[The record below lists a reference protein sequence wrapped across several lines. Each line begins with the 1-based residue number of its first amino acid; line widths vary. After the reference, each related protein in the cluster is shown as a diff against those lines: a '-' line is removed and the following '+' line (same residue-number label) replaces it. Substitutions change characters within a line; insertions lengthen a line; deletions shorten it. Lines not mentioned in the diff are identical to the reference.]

1 MAVDKRV
8 FTVLDAIVSDPS
20 ITGVALESEFNLT
33 RKQLSYTIKKIN
45 DYLESNHFETITRL
59 KTGKLHVPKH
69 VIEKFRHQEDII
81 FNNRYLFAEE
91 ERGKLII
98 FFLLTREERLS
109 LLHLT
114 SALNVSQNTIINDI
128 KKIKS
133 SVSQYSLKIRYN
145 REQGYHVAGEE
156 IKKRYLLLS
165 TLRSILMLPIA
176 KSIISQYSNVISEHI
191 EQVGNF
197 FSEIEKCLKIQFTD
211 QQLQELIYFI
221 CFIQHRINHGK
232 TVEFLPDTYSEI
244 THGRDFKI
252 MQNIIHKMGI
262 IQYNEHIFLT
272 AIIQSSNIQTISDK
286 YFHLDTL
293 LLESVVVVVD
303 NFEKIS
309 CITIK
314 EKSELIEKIYQHWK
328 PAYYRIR
335 YHLTNINANSVYDLV
350 AKEFN
355 HLHEMVRRAV
365 LPFEKILHCEVPNEE
380 VAFLTVLFGGWL
392 TREGLIN
399 QIKTQKTAIVVSENS
414 ATVSTYLYL
423 TLQVLLPELH
433 FIEMMSRREFEKY
446 SRHYDV
452 VFSTTFVKTDKI
464 LFVVNPA
471 INSFHKNTFRHQV
484 ISSLQGVD
492 PHIIQVEELLLI
504 LEKYGTIHDRSGL
517 QKELTSYI
525 YDESSSECQP
535 HSLTTETPS
544 LSELLC
550 NEHLYFQDI
559 NTLSWEQSIAK
570 AAAPLLAEQLLE
582 TRYITTMIDKIS
594 IEQPYIMLAEGLI
607 IAHAGVDDGVN
618 KICMSLLRLP
628 EKINIADYMQAD
640 IIIVL
645 ATNNPQ
651 KHLKALAQLNEFL
664 EFNDGGEKIRNS
676 GNKEALLQHLSV
688 YC

>member
-45 DYLESNHFETITRL
+45 DYLESHHVETITRL

-69 VIEKFRHQEDII
+69 VIEKFRHQEDVV

-91 ERGKLII
+91 ERGELII
-98 FFLLTREERLS
+98 FFLLTRAERLS

-133 SVSQYSLKIRYN
+133 SVSQYNLKIHYN
-145 REQGYHVAGEE
+145 REQGYHVEGEE

-165 TLRSILMLPIA
+165 TLRKILILPVSKNIIA
-176 KSIISQYSNVISEHI
+176 QYNNVISEYI
-191 EQVGNF
+191 EQVGNT

-221 CFIQHRINHGK
+221 CFIQHRIKLGK
-232 TVEFLPDTYSEI
+232 TVELLPDTYSEI
-244 THGRDFKI
+244 THGRDFKL
-252 MQNIIHKMGI
+252 MQNIIHKMGVN
-262 IQYNEHIFLT
+262 QYNEHIFLT

-335 YHLTNINANSVYDLV
+335 YHLTNTNSVYDLV

-399 QIKTQKTAIVVSENS
+399 NIKMQKTAIVVSENS

-452 VFSTTFVKTDKI
+452 VFSTTFIKTDKI
-464 LFVVNPA
+464 LFVVDPA
-471 INSFHKNTFRHQV
+471 INSFHKSTFRHQV

-504 LEKYGTIHDRSGL
+504 LEKYGTIHDKKGL

-535 HSLTTETPS
+535 HSLTSETPS

-550 NEHLYFQDI
+550 DEHLCFQDT

-570 AAAPLLAEQLLE
+570 TASPLLTQNLLE
-582 TRYITTMIDKIS
+582 PRYITTMLNKIS

-618 KICMSLLRLP
+618 KTCMSLLRLP
-628 EKINIADYMQAD
+628 EKISIAGYMQAD

-664 EFNDGGEKIRNS
+664 EFNEGGEKIRS
-676 GNKEALLQHLSV
+676 SINKEALLQHLSV
-688 YC
+688 YS

>member
-45 DYLESNHFETITRL
+45 DYLESHHFETITRL
-59 KTGKLHVPKH
+59 KTGKLHVPKL
-69 VIEKFRHQEDII
+69 VIENFRHQEDVV
-81 FNNRYLFAEE
+81 FNNRYLFSEE

-98 FFLLTREERLS
+98 FFLLTRAERLS

-128 KKIKS
+128 KKVKS
-133 SVSQYSLKIRYN
+133 SVSQYGLKIHYN
-145 REQGYHVAGEE
+145 REQGYHIAGDE

-165 TLRSILMLPIA
+165 ALRNILMIPVA
-176 KSIISQYSNVISEHI
+176 KSIIAQYNNVISEHI
-191 EQVGNF
+191 EQVGYV

-221 CFIQHRINHGK
+221 CFIQHRIKFGK
-232 TVEFLPDTYSEI
+232 TIKTLPDTYSEI
-244 THGRDFKI
+244 AHGRDFKL

-262 IQYNEHIFLT
+262 HQYNEHIFLT

-335 YHLTNINANSVYDLV
+335 YHLTNTNSVYDLV
-350 AKEFN
+350 AKEFS
-355 HLHEMVRRAV
+355 HLHEMVRRAM

-452 VFSTTFVKTDKI
+452 VFSTTFIKTDKI

-471 INSFHKNTFRHQV
+471 INNFHKSTFRHQV

-492 PHIIQVEELLLI
+492 PHIIQMEELLLI
-504 LEKYGTIHDRSGL
+504 LEKYGTIHDRKGL
-517 QKELTSYI
+517 QKELASYI
-525 YDESSSECQP
+525 YDESSSECPP
-535 HSLTTETPS
+535 HSLASETPS

-550 NEHLYFQDI
+550 NEHLCFQDI
-559 NTLSWEQSIAK
+559 NTLSWEQAIAK
-570 AAAPLLAEQLLE
+570 AASPLLTEQLLE
-582 TRYITTMIDKIS
+582 PRYITTMINKIS
-594 IEQPYIMLAEGLI
+594 IEQPYIMLADGLI

-618 KICMSLLRLP
+618 KTCMSLLRLP
-628 EKINIADYMQAD
+628 EKISIAGYMQAD

-664 EFNDGGEKIRNS
+664 EFNDGGEKIRTS
-676 GNKEALLQHLSV
+676 ITKEDLLQHLSE
-688 YC
+688 YY

>member
-1 MAVDKRV
+1 M
-8 FTVLDAIVSDPS
+8 
-20 ITGVALESEFNLT
+20 
-33 RKQLSYTIKKIN
+33 
-45 DYLESNHFETITRL
+45 
-59 KTGKLHVPKH
+59 
-69 VIEKFRHQEDII
+69 
-81 FNNRYLFAEE
+81 
-91 ERGKLII
+91 
-98 FFLLTREERLS
+98 
-109 LLHLT
+109 
-114 SALNVSQNTIINDI
+114 
-128 KKIKS
+128 
-133 SVSQYSLKIRYN
+133 
-145 REQGYHVAGEE
+145 
-156 IKKRYLLLS
+156 
-165 TLRSILMLPIA
+165 
-176 KSIISQYSNVISEHI
+176 
-191 EQVGNF
+191 
-197 FSEIEKCLKIQFTD
+197 
-211 QQLQELIYFI
+211 
-221 CFIQHRINHGK
+221 
-232 TVEFLPDTYSEI
+232 
-244 THGRDFKI
+244 
-252 MQNIIHKMGI
+252 
-262 IQYNEHIFLT
+262 
-272 AIIQSSNIQTISDK
+272 
-286 YFHLDTL
+286 
-293 LLESVVVVVD
+293 
-303 NFEKIS
+303 
-309 CITIK
+309 
-314 EKSELIEKIYQHWK
+314 
-328 PAYYRIR
+328 
-335 YHLTNINANSVYDLV
+335 
-350 AKEFN
+350 
-355 HLHEMVRRAV
+355 
-365 LPFEKILHCEVPNEE
+365 
-380 VAFLTVLFGGWL
+380 
-392 TREGLIN
+392 
-399 QIKTQKTAIVVSENS
+399 
-414 ATVSTYLYL
+414 
-423 TLQVLLPELH
+423 PELH

-628 EKINIADYMQAD
+628 EKINIAGYMQAD

-676 GNKEALLQHLSV
+676 GNKEALLKHLSV